1 MGIRQRDADLAKG
14 GRLYNLENEIGEQ
27 TDLATQNPDIVARLT
42 QLAET
47 MTADLAANKRPA
59 GFVENQLLYI
69 LPPKRPALQTP

>member
-59 GFVENQLLYI
+59 GLWKIQLLYI